1 MTDTGGDER
10 GENTPPRTARA
21 RPPARGY
28 EGPPRK
34 MIESTAPTH
43 AKLVEIGHEISSKLG
58 RPVTIAEALERVVD
72 AYETGRE

>member
-1 MTDTGGDER
+1 MADTWGSER
-10 GENTPPRTARA
+10 AEGAPARPAA
-21 RPPARGY
+21 RPPTRAY

-43 AKLVEIGHEISSKLG
+43 ARLVEIGHEISAVLG

-72 AYETGRE
+72 AYESGRR